1 LVFAAVM
8 CAFGLLDHAR
18 RGGWHAP
25 SLEEVGGVLVST
37 AAGAALYYLLISRV
51 QHSMHKGRELPKQ

>member
-18 RGGWHAP
+18 RGGWHVL
-25 SLEEVGGVLVST
+25 SLSEVIGVLVS
-37 AAGAALYYLLISRV
+37 AGVGAALYYVLMSRV
-51 QHSMHKGRELPKQ
+51 QHAMHKGRELPRQ